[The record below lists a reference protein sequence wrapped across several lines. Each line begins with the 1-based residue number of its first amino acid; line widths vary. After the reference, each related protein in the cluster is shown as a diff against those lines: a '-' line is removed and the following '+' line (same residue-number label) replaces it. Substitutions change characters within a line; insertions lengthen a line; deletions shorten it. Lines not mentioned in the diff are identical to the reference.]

1 MDKRLFCQG
10 TDLLSSW
17 MGLYSRALLM
27 DMHNLSKSMQ
37 QFLERAAGT
46 KGRKTIRDSE

>member
-1 MDKRLFCQG
+1 
-10 TDLLSSW
+10 
-17 MGLYSRALLM
+17 MGLYSRSLLM

-46 KGRKTIRDSE
+46 NGRKTLGYSE

>member
-37 QFLERAAGT
+37 QFLEHAAGIS
-46 KGRKTIRDSE
+46 GRKTLGYSE